1 MEDFIYQEKISPK
14 ICDGLIKLFNNTHN
28 KTEGQIGFPAVVVA
42 EKKKC
47 TEAYYQPLPY
57 PSYLKALKEVLASYK
72 KKYRYSDFDQREWSI
87 TNPVKIQRYKPK
99 EAFYSWHYE
108 NNGAPK
114 MITRHLVFMTYLNTV
129 TDRGETE
136 FFYQKKKFKP
146 VKGSTLIWPAAWT
159 HTHRGFPSSTQT
171 KTIITGWFNYA

>member
-171 KTIITGWFNYA
+171 NTIITGWFNYA